1 MIRRPP
7 RSTRTD
13 TLFPYTTLFRSRH
26 HHGVPGKT
34 VIKALLVVDCEA
46 RGLLVMEWAPRLPL
60 AAGAGDLHRAAD
72 PRGNRRARAKLVE
85 EMGSEQRLFRPA
97 LSDFVPAFRAVPVE
111 PDALG
116 MTSVRERWGR

>member
-34 VIKALLVVDCEA
+34 VIKALLIVDCEA
-46 RGLLVMEWAPRLPL
+46 RGLLVMEWAARLPL

-72 PRGNRRARAKLVE
+72 QRGKRRARAQLVE
-85 EMGSEQRLFRPA
+85 AWGREHRLFRQA
-97 LSDFVPAFRAVPVE
+97 LADVVPAFRPGAADDAVGNANPS
-111 PDALG
+111 D
-116 MTSVRERWGR
+116 TSE